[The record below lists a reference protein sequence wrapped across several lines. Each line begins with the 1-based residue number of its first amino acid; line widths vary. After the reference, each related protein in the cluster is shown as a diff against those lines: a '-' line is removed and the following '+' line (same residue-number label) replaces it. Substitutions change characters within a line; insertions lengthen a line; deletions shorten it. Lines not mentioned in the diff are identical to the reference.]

1 MRKYSEIPHDE
12 FSYLYRKIKLLPMKF
27 LKFLLFVI
35 LIAVIA
41 GAIYFG
47 TQDGTYQI
55 EATREI
61 NAPREVVYDIVNE
74 YKTWEE
80 WGPWKKEEP
89 TMVFNYSDKTSGEG
103 ASYSWQGEMDGS
115 ITTTEAIPGISL
127 TQDMV
132 LQAPGGERK
141 AEVYWTF
148 ETTEQLATIATWGV
162 KGEHTLLDKV
172 YYAFTG
178 IDFEGD
184 MKAMYEL
191 GLTGLE
197 TAAREEIAK
206 YTVNIDG
213 ISQYSG
219 GFYLYRT
226 TSAKGASAPSI
237 MIQNYNGISAFMS
250 ENNIAIT
257 GMPFTIYNEIFPSGD
272 VIMTNALPVREK
284 IIVAGDNNV
293 FSGYM
298 PTVTAV
304 KTTLRG
310 NYINLGKARNEAM
323 KHVQDQGYTLSKEKP
338 FEVYVTDPKE
348 YPNPADWI
356 TEIYVPIEDL
366 K

>member
-1 MRKYSEIPHDE
+1 
-12 FSYLYRKIKLLPMKF
+12 MKF
-27 LKFLLFVI
+27 FKFLLFVI
-35 LIAVIA
+35 LIVVIG

-61 NAPREVVYDIVNE
+61 NAPREVIYDIVNE

-89 TMVFNYSDKTSGEG
+89 TIIFNYGDNTSGEG

-115 ITTTEAIPGISL
+115 MTTVKTTPAISL
-127 TQDMV
+127 DQQMV
-132 LQAPGGERK
+132 LQTPAGERTS
-141 AEVYWTF
+141 EVYWSF
-148 ETTEQLATIATWGV
+148 ESTEQLSTIVTWGI
-162 KGEHTLLDKV
+162 KGEHTLIDKV
-172 YYAFTG
+172 YYAFSG
-178 IDFEGD
+178 MDFDGS
-184 MKAMYEL
+184 MKKIYEQ
-191 GLTGLE
+191 GLDGLDAE
-197 TAAREEIAK
+197 SRKAITK
-206 YTVNIDG
+206 YTINING
-213 ISQYSG
+213 ITQYSG

-226 TSAKGASAPSI
+226 TSAKARMIPSI
-237 MIQNYNGISAFMS
+237 MAQNYNGISAFMN

-257 GMPFTIYNEIFPSGD
+257 GMPFTIYNETFTNGD

-284 IIVAGDNNV
+284 IIVAGDTNV

-304 KTTLRG
+304 KTTLTG
-310 NYINLGKARNEAM
+310 NYTNLAEASNKSM
-323 KHVQDQGYTLSKEKP
+323 QYVRDQGYTLSQEKP
-338 FEVYVTDPKE
+338 FEVYVTDPQK

-366 K
+366 N

>member
-1 MRKYSEIPHDE
+1 
-12 FSYLYRKIKLLPMKF
+12 MKF

-35 LIAVIA
+35 LIVVIA

-55 EATREI
+55 EASREI

-89 TMVFNYSDKTSGEG
+89 TMVFNYADKTSGEG
-103 ASYSWQGEMDGS
+103 ASYSWQGEVDGS
-115 ITTTEAIPGISL
+115 MTTTEAVPGISL
-127 TQDMV
+127 KQDMT
-132 LQAPGGERK
+132 LQTPGGERK
-141 AEVYWTF
+141 PEVYWTF
-148 ETTEQLATIATWGV
+148 ETTEQLATIATWGI
-162 KGEHTLLDKV
+162 KGEHTLMDKV
-172 YYAFTG
+172 YFAFTG
-178 IDFEGD
+178 MDFEAD
-184 MKAMYEL
+184 MQEMYEQ

-197 TAAREEIAK
+197 AAAREEIGK
-206 YTVNIDG
+206 YNVNIDG
-213 ISQYSG
+213 ITQYSG

-226 TSAKGASAPSI
+226 TSAKAPSVPTI
-237 MIQNYNGISAFMS
+237 MSQNYNGISTFMS
-250 ENNIAIT
+250 ENNIAVT
-257 GMPFTIYNEIFPSGD
+257 GMPFTIYNETFPNGD

-284 IIVAGDNNV
+284 IIVAGDTNV

-304 KTTLRG
+304 KVTLVG
-310 NYINLGKARNEAM
+310 NYINLGEAWSTAM
-323 KHVQDQGYTLSKEKP
+323 KHVQDKGYTLSNEKP
-338 FEVYVTDPKE
+338 FEVYVTDPQDH
-348 YPNPADWI
+348 PNPADWI